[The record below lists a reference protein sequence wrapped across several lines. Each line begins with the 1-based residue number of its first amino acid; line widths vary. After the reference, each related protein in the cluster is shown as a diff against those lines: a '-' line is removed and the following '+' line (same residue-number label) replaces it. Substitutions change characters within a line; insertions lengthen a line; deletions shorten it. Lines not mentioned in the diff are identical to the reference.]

1 MEKVRGVSPR
11 RSNMPLYE
19 LQCDNGHK
27 FDRFIKLANLDE
39 PQICECNAQA
49 HRIISPCMFSID
61 ATNFPAY
68 QSPTTGRII
77 TSKTQ
82 RREDMAASG
91 CVDYEPSLIEHQAKR
106 IAREDAE
113 LDKKVEEHIEKTIYE
128 MPVQKREKLA
138 AEVEHFDVDVAR
150 L

>member
-1 MEKVRGVSPR
+1 
-11 RSNMPLYE
+11 MPLYS
-19 LQCDNGHK
+19 LLCQNGHK

-39 PQICECNAQA
+39 LQTCECNAHA
-49 HRIISPCMFSID
+49 HRVISACMFSID

-77 TSKTQ
+77 SSKSQ

-106 IAREDAE
+106 VAREDAE
-113 LDKKVEEHIEKTIYE
+113 LDKKVDEHIEKTIYE
-128 MPVQKREKLA
+128 MPTEKKERLA
-138 AEVEHFDVDVAR
+138 AEVEHFDVDVTR
-150 L
+150 N

>member
-1 MEKVRGVSPR
+1 
-11 RSNMPLYE
+11 MPLYE
-19 LQCDNGHK
+19 LKCDNGHK

-39 PQICECNAQA
+39 SQICECNAPA
-49 HRIISPCMFSID
+49 HRVISACMFSID

-113 LDKKVEEHIEKTIYE
+113 LDKKVDEHIEKTIYE
-128 MPVQKREKLA
+128 MPAAKKERLA

>member
-1 MEKVRGVSPR
+1 
-11 RSNMPLYE
+11 MPLYE
-19 LQCDNGHK
+19 LQCLNGHK
-27 FDRFIKLANLDE
+27 FDRFIKLANIDE
-39 PQICECNAQA
+39 PQTCECNASA

-128 MPVQKREKLA
+128 MPTAKKERLA
-138 AEVEHFDVDVAR
+138 TEVEHFDVDVAR

>member
-1 MEKVRGVSPR
+1 
-11 RSNMPLYE
+11 MPLYE
-19 LQCDNGHK
+19 MLCQNGHK
-27 FDRFIKLANLDE
+27 FDRFIKLSNIDE
-39 PQICECNAQA
+39 PQTCECNAQA
-49 HRIISPCMFSID
+49 HRVISACMFSID

-128 MPVQKREKLA
+128 MPTAKKERLA
-138 AEVEHFDVDVAR
+138 TEVEHFDVDVAR